1 MITDITVK
9 DGFVL
14 VRREIDGK
22 VYRDG
27 ALPPGAD
34 LTGKE
39 PEIVSAANAAW
50 TPEVVAA
57 YQATIP
63 APIPTPIPTVVTM
76 RQARLALLQV
86 NLLTTVSAAIAAGND
101 ADKITWEYA
110 AEVRR
115 DDDLVTNMAA
125 TLNLDAAA
133 LDGLFTLADTL

>member
-9 DGFVL
+9 DGFVF
-14 VRREIDGK
+14 VRREVDGK

-27 ALPPGAD
+27 ALPPGSD

-39 PEIVSAANAAW
+39 PEIVAVANIAW
-50 TPEVVAA
+50 TSEVIAA
-57 YQATIP
+57 YQAKIP
-63 APIPTPIPTVVTM
+63 ATATAPIPSVVTM

>member
-1 MITDITVK
+1 MYQLTDSNCVIK
-9 DGFVL
+9 DGCLGIPMV
-14 VRREIDGK
+14 DGNSDYEQYK
-22 VYRDG
+22 LWLAEGNTPDPYVE
-27 ALPPGAD
+27 PPA
-34 LTGKE
+34 
-39 PEIVSAANAAW
+39 
-50 TPEVVAA
+50 
-57 YQATIP
+57 Q
-63 APIPTPIPTVVTM
+63 IPTVVSM